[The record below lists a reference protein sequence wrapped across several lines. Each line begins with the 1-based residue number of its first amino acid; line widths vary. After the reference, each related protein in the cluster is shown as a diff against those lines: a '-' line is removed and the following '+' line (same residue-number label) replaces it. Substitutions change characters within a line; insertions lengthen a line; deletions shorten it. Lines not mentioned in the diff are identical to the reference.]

1 MVEFHRS
8 EFIVESSHELKASVS
23 KLLDG
28 SGVGETEGY
37 SQVT

>member
-1 MVEFHRS
+1 MEFHRS
-8 EFIVESSHELKASVS
+8 EFIVESSRELKALVS

-28 SGVGETEGY
+28 RGVGGTGGY